1 MSDEVI
7 AAREGGVCTITLNRA
22 HKKNSVTG
30 AMYSAMSAA
39 LAQANADASVGA
51 VLFLG
56 QPGAFCAG
64 NDIAEFLGFA
74 QNGSLGGPVLGFL
87 AALADNDKPLVA
99 GVDGGAVGIGTTLM
113 LHCDYAIASTRSVF
127 AAPFT
132 DLGLVPEAGSTLLG
146 PRLMGDRLA
155 FELLVMGEKFS
166 AERAERVGLVNRVV
180 EPEALESEARA
191 VAARIAAKPRE
202 AVAIARKLM
211 RGDRADLKAR
221 IDEEAAAFADRLRS
235 NEAMLAFQAFLAKS
249 K

>member
-7 AAREGGVCTITLNRA
+7 VTREGGVCTITLNRA
-22 HKKNSVTG
+22 EKKNSITG
-30 AMYSAMSAA
+30 AMYTAMSVA
-39 LAQANADASVGA
+39 LAEANADAGIGA
-51 VLFLG
+51 ILFLG

-64 NDIAEFLGFA
+64 NDIAEFLSFA

-87 AALADNDKPLVA
+87 AALAENDKPLVA

-132 DLGLVPEAGSTLLG
+132 DLGLIPEAGSTLLG

-166 AERAERVGLVNRVV
+166 AERAERVGLINCVV
-180 EPEALESEARA
+180 EPGALEQEARA

-202 AVAIARKLM
+202 AVAMSRKLM
-211 RGDRADLKAR
+211 RGNRADLKAQ
-221 IDEEAAAFADRLRS
+221 INAEAAAFADRLRS
-235 NEAMLAFQAFLAKS
+235 KEAAMAFMAFLNKAK
-249 K
+249 